1 MLTRTGESQR
11 QLSDKWWRSH
21 CFPLCVISLGAVSNI
36 AAVLRHRGSA
46 HPSPKEEK
54 LG

>member
-21 CFPLCVISLGAVSNI
+21 CFPPCVISLGAVSNI